1 MFDTTCNNRPEF
13 FLWNLFRKLT
23 RFSIPKQTKLITDG
37 RASTNFG
44 LLSTAF
50 KEVLQE
56 VSSTF
61 SGCSPIYCCLSNIL
75 TWLRNFSPVPN
86 GALEKETPQVYCRE
100 TKEVFHPCSLYLEQ
114 GEPKLNGKQQEKS
127 KQWLKDKER
136 ESRDDV
142 LDKVNKPQKSKQI
155 DFLLKRNWKV
165 RMKQPGLYKENK

>member
-1 MFDTTCNNRPEF
+1 M
-13 FLWNLFRKLT
+13 
-23 RFSIPKQTKLITDG
+23 
-37 RASTNFG
+37 
-44 LLSTAF
+44 
-50 KEVLQE
+50 
-56 VSSTF
+56 
-61 SGCSPIYCCLSNIL
+61 
-75 TWLRNFSPVPN
+75 
-86 GALEKETPQVYCRE
+86 
-100 TKEVFHPCSLYLEQ
+100 LEQ